1 MSPLDVQVIKRKLAL
16 IVQNLKALEPIVEM
30 TVPEYCADIY
40 RRKAT
45 ERLLQELLE
54 AAIDINI
61 HIVAATGNPPP
72 DDYYESFIKAGELR
86 ILSSQLAEKLAPS
99 AGLRNRLVHEYNGL
113 DHTMVLRSV
122 KMAEELYP
130 QYIKEINDYIAS
142 LRSY

>member
-30 TVPEYCADIY
+30 SAAEYSADIY

-45 ERLLQELLE
+45 ERLLQELIE

-72 DDYYESFIKAGELR
+72 DDYYESFIKAGELK
-86 ILSSQLAEKLAPS
+86 ILSLQLAEKIAPS

-122 KMAEELYP
+122 KMAQELYP
-130 QYIKEINDYIAS
+130 HYIKEINDYIAS
-142 LRSY
+142 LRS

>member
-1 MSPLDVQVIKRKLAL
+1 
-16 IVQNLKALEPIVEM
+16 M
-30 TVPEYCADIY
+30 TAAEYSADIY

-45 ERLLQELLE
+45 ERLLQELIE

-72 DDYYESFIKAGELR
+72 DDYYESFIKAGEFK
-86 ILSSQLAEKLAPS
+86 ILSPQLAEKLAPS

-122 KMAEELYP
+122 KMAQELYP
-130 QYIKEINDYIAS
+130 HYIKEINDYIAS
-142 LRSY
+142 LRS